1 MPIAGRRPLGND
13 DFIESIT
20 ERTQP
25 TVPSPPQA
33 TQMDKICIIESYFIN
48 HSLFNINNSCV
59 EFMALMPP
67 NAMNVQK
74 WNQASH
80 CY

>member
-33 TQMDKICIIESYFIN
+33 TKMKKTMHYCIVIYQ
-48 HSLFNINNSCV
+48 SLRVFKNLV
-59 EFMALMPP
+59 LKYEL
-67 NAMNVQK
+67 
-74 WNQASH
+74 
-80 CY
+80 